1 MGMVTPHNNKAGSPI
16 NLVLCLI
23 SGFMPGNSYYFS
35 VPVHSVIYELSVKFL
50 FVFPFLFHSSS
61 FFYLVSKLY
70 PVKRKIVAIPLL
82 AATLVFIIAY
92 TTIEKSSTNTTL
104 VSSVDKKE
112 IPVAKKTKVQKKKTK
127 YKPAPVKSPR
137 VQPPGEE
144 EAKEQTK
151 EGQTSASP
159 ENVAVRNL
167 IAKRAF
173 EYSAKNNLSS
183 EYCFL
188 VDMNLPS
195 GRNRFFVYDLKRN
208 SIVYSGLVA
217 HGSCNET
224 FLARPR
230 FSNES
235 RSGCSSLGKYQVGQF
250 YTGKYGKSYR
260 LTGLDNTNSNAFNR
274 AVVIHG
280 YNCVPDEEIYPR
292 VLCNSLGCVMVSY
305 KFFDKISRLINKS
318 DKPILLWVYR

>member
-1 MGMVTPHNNKAGSPI
+1 M
-16 NLVLCLI
+16 
-23 SGFMPGNSYYFS
+23 
-35 VPVHSVIYELSVKFL
+35 
-50 FVFPFLFHSSS
+50 
-61 FFYLVSKLY
+61 
-70 PVKRKIVAIPLL
+70 KRKLVAIPLL

-92 TTIEKSSTNTTL
+92 TTIEKSSTGNTL
-104 VSSVDKKE
+104 VSAQEKKVT
-112 IPVAKKTKVQKKKTK
+112 PVSKKTKVKKK
-127 YKPAPVKSPR
+127 KPKSKIAPVYT
-137 VQPPGEE
+137 
-144 EAKEQTK
+144 AKPETNNAEVETKEEQTS
-151 EGQTSASP
+151 TSP
-159 ENVAVRNL
+159 QNVALRNL
-167 IAKRAF
+167 IAKRAL
-173 EYSAKNNLSS
+173 EYSAENKLST

-188 VDMNLPS
+188 VDMSLPS
-195 GRNRFFVYDLKRN
+195 GRNRFFVYDLKKN
-208 SIVYSGLVA
+208 SIVYSALVS

-260 LTGLDNTNSNAFNR
+260 LAGLDNTNSNAYSR

-280 YNCVPDEEIYPR
+280 YHCVPDQEIYPR

-318 DKPILLWVYR
+318 EKPILLWVYR